1 MRASVSTTAVV
12 LLIPNLLFSPAASI
26 RSAGTDPESCSNAQ
40 AAPDTEVLNHQ
51 VDMILSHADHMPI
64 WQSFSG
70 CARSMQSSQASRGG
84 IEGKACPES
93 SGGKKATH
101 SN

>member
-26 RSAGTDPESCSNAQ
+26 RSAGTDHESRNNAQ
-40 AAPDTEVLNHQ
+40 AAPDIEMLNHQ
-51 VDMILSHADHMPI
+51 AEMILSHANRMPI

-70 CARSMQSSQASRGG
+70 CARSMQSSRASHGG
-84 IEGKACPES
+84 IEGTTGPAS
-93 SGGKKATH
+93 SQGKEATPG
-101 SN
+101 N